1 MWILKPIDLPD
12 TAPVFISPEEMQ
24 NLKRICNLIHNK
36 KQFFSSVKASY
47 CGPTNAENEWYQPWY
62 TKSISKVRKSLA
74 ISDSPRFFKI
84 SNPPDKRS

>member
-36 KQFFSSVKASY
+36 KQSLYYIESENLLVSFDYYTNY
-47 CGPTNAENEWYQPWY
+47 CRG
-62 TKSISKVRKSLA
+62 
-74 ISDSPRFFKI
+74 
-84 SNPPDKRS
+84 RS